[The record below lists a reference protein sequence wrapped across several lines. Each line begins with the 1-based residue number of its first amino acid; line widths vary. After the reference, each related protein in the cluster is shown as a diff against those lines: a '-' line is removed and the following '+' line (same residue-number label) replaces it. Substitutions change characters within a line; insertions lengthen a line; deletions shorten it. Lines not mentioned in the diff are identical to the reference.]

1 MRIPMTAAEFL
12 VGFIMIVLLSWPCAA
27 QEEGTSN
34 ILNQELNARQKRLEQ
49 LEKTI
54 NRKKA
59 RKRRIEK
66 TREDVLGEI
75 EKLDARISSQWESLE
90 QARKDWTEAELEL
103 DRITSELNEKSME
116 IAFLKRHTEMR
127 FNAFRQMGE
136 VGLLNVFFAADSLP
150 DLLARQEYLKMILD
164 EDRAKRNQYLQAI
177 ADLSVKQAELKKR
190 QALHKVMSERLKK
203 ETLLLEKRK
212 KEKEQ
217 YLEELKRKSGRY
229 SVVIAQLQKAK
240 RKLKDVVDELT
251 LKARSAEKAV
261 EPVSPESQFD
271 FRAQKGKLNLPAP
284 GTVISFRSRKK
295 VPGIGVLC
303 PWGTQV
309 RAIFDGK
316 VVFNNTLPGY
326 GKVLIMDH
334 GKGYMSLIAQGQRFY
349 KDVGTEVAE
358 GEVVG
363 VSGGGPWIAEGLY
376 LEIRRN
382 GRQLNPLSWF
392 DLRGIEIEK
401 K

>member
-1 MRIPMTAAEFL
+1 VRIPIIPAEFL

-103 DRITSELNEKSME
+103 DRITSELNEKSRE

-382 GRQLNPLSWF
+382 GRQLNPLAWF